1 MASTSNAVM
10 QSEQHKSL
18 IDQFCAVTGADDEK
32 AKKMLDVC
40 HWNLEMAINMH
51 VDSPYYERAVD
62 PIPPTDVFDPPCGDE
77 MIRPPIPQTRAVL
90 VEEDLTFNY
99 GSRGMKRRP
108 HSVFDGFRDFKTE
121 AELQEQRVLEDNN
134 EQLKKRRTLEDLFR
148 PPLDIMHRGNFST
161 ARETGNASNRWLMVN
176 IQDSQEFSCQVLNRD
191 VWSNND
197 VKSLIS
203 KHFIFWQVYN
213 DSIDGEKYMQFYKPV
228 EFPYIAVLDPR
239 TGEKLIEWHDV
250 NSNNMCDLI
259 QSFLKEHRTPDGS
272 STTSGKEFGTKFSL
286 LDQSEEE
293 QLKAAIE
300 ASVKESNNVNVE
312 DDSDLETFDSD
323 SESAGGK
330 VSATGNIS
338 THSDHSNDAID
349 VVGLSENNEQTS
361 EGMKTWKEFLGNED
375 DPKSDLVLRLP
386 DGKREQITWP
396 CTTKLKSLLLYLGEI
411 GYNPEKYELVTNYPR
426 RNLCQLDLFK
436 SLKDVDLFPREM
448 IIVQL
453 KT

>member
-10 QSEQHKSL
+10 LSEQHKNL
-18 IDQFCAVTGADDEK
+18 IEQFCAITGTNDEK
-32 AKKMLDVC
+32 AQKMLDVC
-40 HWNLEMAINMH
+40 SWNLEMAINMH
-51 VDSPYYERAVD
+51 VDNQYHENNSHFQPPVFEEDTIRA
-62 PIPPTDVFDPPCGDE
+62 PIPPS
-77 MIRPPIPQTRAVL
+77 RAVL
-90 VEEDLTFNY
+90 VDEDISFQY

-108 HSVFDGFRDFKTE
+108 HSVFDGFRDFQAE
-121 AELQEQRVLEDNN
+121 AEMQEQRVLEDKND
-134 EQLKKRRTLEDLFR
+134 QLKKRRTLEDLFR
-148 PPLDIMHRGNFST
+148 PPLDIMHRGNFTS
-161 ARETGNASNRWLMVN
+161 ARETGHMSNRWLMVN

-197 VKSLIS
+197 VKSLIT

-213 DSIDGEKYMQFYKPV
+213 DSIDGEKYMQFYKPI

-239 TGEKLIEWHDV
+239 TGEKLAVWHNV
-250 NSNNMCDLI
+250 ESNTMCELI
-259 QSFLKEHRTPDGS
+259 DGFLKEHGSPDGS
-272 STTSGKEFGTKFSL
+272 STTSDRESGSKFSL

-300 ASVKESNNVNVE
+300 ASVKESNLLNLE
-312 DDSDLETFDSD
+312 DESDLETFDSD
-323 SESAGGK
+323 SESAGGR
-330 VSATGNIS
+330 VSAAGNMSI
-338 THSDHSNDAID
+338 HSDHSNDPID
-349 VVGLSENNEQTS
+349 VVGLSESNDKNPKDIE
-361 EGMKTWKEFLGNED
+361 TWKDFLGSEE

-411 GYNPEKYELVTNYPR
+411 GYNLEKYELVTNYPR
-426 RNLCQLDLFK
+426 RNLCQLDLLK
-436 SLKDVDLFPREM
+436 SLRDVNLFPREM